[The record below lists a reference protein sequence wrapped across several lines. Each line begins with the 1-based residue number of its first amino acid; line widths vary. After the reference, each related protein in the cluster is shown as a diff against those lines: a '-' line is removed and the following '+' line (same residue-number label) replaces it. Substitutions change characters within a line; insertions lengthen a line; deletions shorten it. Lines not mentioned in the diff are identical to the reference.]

1 MNENTN
7 SMTMAADADD
17 WDDIT
22 LSDAPEAEPETEAV
36 SEGQPDNEPA
46 EGGTAP
52 ETAPEPD
59 TEAAADHSYT
69 LKYMGQERSYTEQ
82 EYRELAS
89 KGQDYDR
96 IRTSLEELRAQSGE
110 NERNRTLAQFVGE
123 LAQSQGR
130 TPEEL
135 MLATRAAL
143 LAQREGISQEE
154 ARRRVQFD
162 QRERSIAEREQRLGM
177 AEEQRRSAQEAQER
191 QRQEF
196 MSFFRENPAVK
207 AEDIPKEVYDAVR
220 SGTPLRFAW
229 EAQQRR
235 TELESVK
242 RELEQLRAELETE
255 KQNGRNAAR
264 SAPSQSS
271 TGAAQKD
278 DSFDALWYDGN

>member
-22 LSDAPEAEPETEAV
+22 LSDAPEAEPEPQTAPEA
-36 SEGQPDNEPA
+36 QPEPA
-46 EGGTAP
+46 ESSEGTV
-52 ETAPEPD
+52 TEPD

-110 NERNRTLAQFVGE
+110 NERNRTLAQFVSE

-130 TPEEL
+130 TPDEL

-143 LAQREGISQEE
+143 LAQREGIPQEE
-154 ARRRVQFD
+154 ALRRVQFD
-162 QRERSIAEREQRLGM
+162 QREKSISEREQRLGM
-177 AEEQRRSAQEAQER
+177 AEEQRRSAQAAQER

-196 MSFFRENPAVK
+196 TDFFRANPTVK
-207 AEDIPKEVYDAVR
+207 AEDIPREVYDAVR

-235 TELESVK
+235 TELETVK
-242 RELEQLRAELETE
+242 QELERLRTELETE

-271 TGAAQKD
+271 AGAAQKD

>member
-22 LSDAPEAEPETEAV
+22 LSDAPEAEPEPQAAPEA
-36 SEGQPDNEPA
+36 QPEPA
-46 EGGTAP
+46 ESSEGTV
-52 ETAPEPD
+52 TEPD

-110 NERNRTLAQFVGE
+110 NERNRTLAQFVSE

-130 TPEEL
+130 TPDEL

-143 LAQREGISQEE
+143 LAQREGIPQEE

-162 QRERSIAEREQRLGM
+162 QREKSISEREQRLGM
-177 AEEQRRSAQEAQER
+177 AEEQRRSAQAAQER

-196 MSFFRENPAVK
+196 TDFFRANPTVK
-207 AEDIPKEVYDAVR
+207 AEDIPREVYDAVR

-235 TELESVK
+235 TELETVK
-242 RELEQLRAELETE
+242 QELERLRTELETE